1 MDRKQKIKLGIML
14 SSLVIAILEDCSR
27 RAELLPWPGFDL
39 GPHWRGVQT
48 PPLGPPPPGV
58 EVAERGALSG
68 LFVSEILMWSV
79 EKEDCTQWRS
89 GCSDSNS
96 VCDL

>member
-1 MDRKQKIKLGIML
+1 ML
-14 SSLVIAILEDCSR
+14 SSLIIAILEDCSR
-27 RAELLPWPGFDL
+27 RAQLLHRPGIEL

-48 PPLGPPPPGV
+48 PPQGPPPGV

-68 LFVSEILMWSV
+68 LFVSEMLMWSV